1 VTEYSRENLLT
12 MLRSA
17 DPAERD
23 EVACPAMVHRI
34 GSGAEDGDLVA
45 LGDEMAMRLKDPEIQ
60 VRTCTRWPR

>member
-1 VTEYSRENLLT
+1 

-23 EVACPAMVHRI
+23 EVAFLAMVHRI

-45 LGDEMAMRLKDPEIQ
+45 LGDEMARRLKDPEIQ
-60 VRTCTRWPR
+60 VRTSGPSSWPRS